1 MRCVLNVKLLVI
13 LTEKQASYLLA
24 LKDNQPKLAQDVR
37 WLFDDALA
45 RDFRDVPHD
54 FFQTQEQGYGRFETR
69 KCWVLCDLS
78 YLEMRAWTGLT
89 RVVMIQ
95 SERTIK
101 SLTSTERRYYL
112 SSLEASAEVTLASI
126 RSHWSVEN
134 SFLDHKTHL
143 LDSKTHLTG
152 GIADGH
158 GRCIGC
164 WMWCSTRML
173 IVRGRIMWLRIWVC

>member
-1 MRCVLNVKLLVI
+1 MLPVNEITALPHLIETLDLFDLSGCTVTIDAMGAQREIARL
-13 LTEKQASYLLA
+13 LTEKQAWYLLA
-24 LKDNQPKLAQDVR
+24 LKDNHPKLAEDVR

-45 RDFRDVPHD
+45 RNFQDVPHD
-54 FFQTQEQGYGRFETR
+54 FFQTQERGHGRFETR

-89 RVVMIQ
+89 RVVMIE

-112 SSLEASAEVTLASI
+112 SSLEASAELTLAAI
-126 RSHWSVEN
+126 RSHWGVEN

-143 LDSKTHLTG
+143 TG
-152 GIADGH
+152 MVAALGV
-158 GRCIGC
+158 GC
-164 WMWCSTRML
+164 G
-173 IVRGRIMWLRIWVC
+173 V